1 MLKLNRKQIEEN
13 KKTRMEII
21 DYIMGLNSPKA
32 LAAVRNFALRM
43 VINTYGEN
51 PMTVLD
57 LAGKIADKDLR
68 RILKTLEKA
77 EKGQRA
83 IEQMQ
88 EAFTDALSNW
98 EETEEESKDEL

>member
-21 DYIMGLNSPKA
+21 DYIMDLRDPKS

-43 VINTYGEN
+43 VINTYGDN

-88 EAFTDALSNW
+88 EAFTDALSNLK
-98 EETEEESKDEL
+98 ESEEESNDEL

>member
-1 MLKLNRKQIEEN
+1 MLKLSREQIEEN

-21 DYIMGLNSPKA
+21 DFIMDIKDPES

-43 VINTYGEN
+43 VINTYGDN

-57 LAGKIADKDLR
+57 LARMISGKDLR

-88 EAFTDALSNW
+88 EAFTDALSN
-98 EETEEESKDEL
+98 

>member
-21 DYIMGLNSPKA
+21 DYIMDLRDPKS

-43 VINTYGEN
+43 VINTYGDN

-88 EAFTDALSNW
+88 EAFTDALSNLKAS
-98 EETEEESKDEL
+98 EEESNDEL